1 MGPHGQARA
10 CAPKCLPSA
19 KRLCPGRRYST
30 QVWSSAKADKIYLY
44 SSFVSVISILKLH
57 YKSGEEVK
65 DMAVS
70 LKPATKVSEGLKKM
84 LNDAI
89 AREIQV
95 SIQYMWQHV
104 QVMGVKGVAVQDQ
117 FKQTAIA
124 EMKHAEKIAE
134 RLWYLEGT
142 PTTKPALIKVGDS
155 LKEFLEFDVK
165 AEEEAIT
172 MYKGIIEQAQK
183 EGDVTTA
190 FIFKEIL
197 EDEEEHHDLFTTMLE
212 EV

>member
-1 MGPHGQARA
+1 
-10 CAPKCLPSA
+10 
-19 KRLCPGRRYST
+19 
-30 QVWSSAKADKIYLY
+30 
-44 SSFVSVISILKLH
+44 
-57 YKSGEEVK
+57 
-65 DMAVS
+65 MAVS
-70 LKPATKVSEGLKKM
+70 LKPVVKVSDKLKEM
-84 LNDAI
+84 LNNAI

-104 QVMGVKGVAVQDQ
+104 QVVGVKGVAVQDKFQ
-117 FKQTAIA
+117 QVAVV

-142 PTTKPALIKVGDS
+142 PTTKPAPIKVGEN
-155 LKEFLEFDVK
+155 LKEFLELDVK
-165 AEEEAIT
+165 AEVEAIE
-172 MYKGIIEQAQK
+172 MYKGIIELAKK

-190 FIFKEIL
+190 FMFKEIL

>member
-1 MGPHGQARA
+1 
-10 CAPKCLPSA
+10 
-19 KRLCPGRRYST
+19 
-30 QVWSSAKADKIYLY
+30 
-44 SSFVSVISILKLH
+44 
-57 YKSGEEVK
+57 
-65 DMAVS
+65 MAVS
-70 LKPATKVSEGLKKM
+70 LKPVIKVSDKLKEM
-84 LNDAI
+84 LNNAI

-104 QVMGVKGVAVQDQ
+104 QVMGVKGIAVQEH
-117 FKQTAIA
+117 FKKTAIT

-142 PTTKPALIKVGDS
+142 PTTKPTAITVGGS

-165 AEEEAIT
+165 AEEEAIA
-172 MYKGIIEQAQK
+172 MYKGVIEMAQK

>member
-1 MGPHGQARA
+1 
-10 CAPKCLPSA
+10 
-19 KRLCPGRRYST
+19 
-30 QVWSSAKADKIYLY
+30 
-44 SSFVSVISILKLH
+44 
-57 YKSGEEVK
+57 
-65 DMAVS
+65 MAVS
-70 LKPATKVSEGLKKM
+70 LKPATKVSDKLKGM

-95 SIQYMWQHV
+95 SIQYMWQHL
-104 QVMGVKGVAVQDQ
+104 QVVGVKGIAVQDQ

-142 PTTKPALIKVGDS
+142 PTTKPAPIEVGKT
-155 LKEFLEFDVK
+155 LKEFLELDTE
-165 AEEEAIT
+165 AELEAIQ
-172 MYKGIIEQAQK
+172 MYKGIIEMAQK

-190 FIFKEIL
+190 FMFKEIL
-197 EDEEEHHDLFTTMLE
+197 EDEEDHHDLFTTMLE